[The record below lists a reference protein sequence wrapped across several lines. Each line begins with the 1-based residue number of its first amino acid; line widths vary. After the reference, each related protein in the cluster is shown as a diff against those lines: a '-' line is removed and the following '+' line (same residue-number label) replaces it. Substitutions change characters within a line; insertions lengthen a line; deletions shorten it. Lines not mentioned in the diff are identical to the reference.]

1 MCVLWA
7 FCNRGE
13 VGVLRGYDLYGE
25 LQDTG
30 FRIGLRRLPEAIEQL
45 RTSALAELD
54 SIIEHGLDLAW
65 SQSGMVMYFWLFGH
79 LNLPGNSLC
88 IALLTESYHSIG

>member
-1 MCVLWA
+1 
-7 FCNRGE
+7 
-13 VGVLRGYDLYGE
+13 
-25 LQDTG
+25 
-30 FRIGLRRLPEAIEQL
+30 
-45 RTSALAELD
+45 LD